1 MKLYAQIVLLLYKI
15 LTIFIAPIGATFLSY
30 KKRKDPSY
38 GVKFFNLLGFY
49 KKQSG
54 NFVWFHGA
62 SVGEINALKPLVN
75 EFTKTHPN
83 QKVVVTTM
91 TMTGYLQARTI
102 KDVHVAISPL
112 DSPLSLWG
120 FFHAFHPKA
129 LFIIDTELW
138 PNMLDKAYKN
148 HCPVVIFN
156 ARLQDKNV
164 KSYLKHK
171 FLVKHLIADKLSSVL
186 CMSFADLMRFKHIGV
201 DEDKLKVTGN
211 IKYDL
216 KPRDELFAKA
226 LTYKNQLFKGKV
238 FGAISTHEGEEEI
251 VINSFIEAKKHLSNL
266 KLVLV
271 PRHQTT
277 VSKAC
282 ELLTS
287 NQITFKK
294 KSELKDLCDFSAD
307 VLIGDTMGEIELY
320 LGLCDLVFMGG
331 SFVNVGGHNPLEP
344 AYFSLPILTG
354 PDYHNFQ
361 EQFDKLID
369 ANGAYLAYDPKELTR
384 LIVKLLE
391 DQELLEKTGIKAL
404 DIQQQGRG
412 ALKRTLSNMEKFIN

>member
-1 MKLYAQIVLLLYKI
+1 M
-15 LTIFIAPIGATFLSY
+15 
-30 KKRKDPSY
+30 
-38 GVKFFNLLGFY
+38 
-49 KKQSG
+49 
-54 NFVWFHGA
+54 
-62 SVGEINALKPLVN
+62 EI
-75 EFTKTHPN
+75 
-83 QKVVVTTM
+83 
-91 TMTGYLQARTI
+91 
-102 KDVHVAISPL
+102 
-112 DSPLSLWG
+112 
-120 FFHAFHPKA
+120 
-129 LFIIDTELW
+129 
-138 PNMLDKAYKN
+138 
-148 HCPVVIFN
+148 
-156 ARLQDKNV
+156 
-164 KSYLKHK
+164 
-171 FLVKHLIADKLSSVL
+171 
-186 CMSFADLMRFKHIGV
+186 
-201 DEDKLKVTGN
+201 
-211 IKYDL
+211 
-216 KPRDELFAKA
+216 
-226 LTYKNQLFKGKV
+226 TYKNQLFKGKV

-282 ELLTS
+282 ALLTS

-412 ALKRTLSNMEKFIN
+412 ALKRTLSNMEKFII